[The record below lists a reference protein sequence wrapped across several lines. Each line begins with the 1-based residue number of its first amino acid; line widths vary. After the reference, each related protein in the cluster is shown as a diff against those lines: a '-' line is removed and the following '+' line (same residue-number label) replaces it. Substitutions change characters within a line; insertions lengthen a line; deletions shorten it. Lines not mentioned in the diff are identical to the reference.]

1 MCNALNTFLDILERN
16 PRKATASL
24 QKEQLLLVCC
34 MEMYLSELPVLL
46 HVLCDLVHISLAL
59 VLELLVYNLY
69 CTEVSGT
76 PHNTSTRYF
85 TTATQ
90 RSYLIAL
97 NIFCIRVEKINKNM
111 ESFSFETL
119 NACVFIEHVRLGQA
133 CRNVYR
139 SNKAVNEA
147 SKIKCLYETGTSMFF
162 CSTPHHCQCT
172 E

>member
-1 MCNALNTFLDILERN
+1 MCNALNTFLDIRERN
-16 PRKATASL
+16 PHKATASL

-97 NIFCIRVEKINKNM
+97 NIFCIRVEKNQSHFLLRHSM
-111 ESFSFETL
+111 
-119 NACVFIEHVRLGQA
+119 HVYSLSMSDWVRHA
-133 CRNVYR
+133 EMFT
-139 SNKAVNEA
+139 EA
-147 SKIKCLYETGTSMFF
+147 TR
-162 CSTPHHCQCT
+162 Q
-172 E
+172 